1 MFAALSLKQASNA
14 TTFKLNTQK
23 SSFIIVLYQFK
34 QTLNSSE
41 RGSSRELTIQVLKLW
56 NHKIVKQNK
65 STDKI
70 IFQGRHKQNHHS
82 INQNDKTCTKY
93 DVS

>member
-34 QTLNSSE
+34 QTLNSSV
-41 RGSSRELTIQVLKLW
+41 RGSRELTIQVLKLW

-70 IFQGRHKQNHHS
+70 IFQGRHEQNHHS
-82 INQNDKTCTKY
+82 INQNDKTFTKY
-93 DVS
+93 DVT

>member
-1 MFAALSLKQASNA
+1 MGSLKQASNA

-41 RGSSRELTIQVLKLW
+41 RGSRELSNYTSAKT
-56 NHKIVKQNK
+56 VK
-65 STDKI
+65 S
-70 IFQGRHKQNHHS
+70 
-82 INQNDKTCTKY
+82 
-93 DVS
+93 